1 MNTET
6 VRAAYRDGSLTP
18 VDVLEQTLTRI
29 DEVND
34 SINAIVFRDDVNAL
48 AQAEASAA
56 RWKAGT
62 PLSVLD
68 GVPVSVKDSVRAAGM
83 PWRHGTLPNRG
94 LDADTVD
101 SPPAARLR
109 EAGAVIFGK
118 CAMPDFGMLG
128 AGVSS
133 LYGIVRNPW
142 NLAMNTG
149 GSSAGAGASL
159 AAGIGSMS
167 VGSDIAG
174 SVRLPAAHCGLAAL
188 KPTQGRIPHLAPSTT
203 RSAGPLA
210 RSVREVAELFSVI
223 SGPDARDL
231 LSLPGGPLTP
241 EPVDTSDRTVAG
253 LRIGL
258 ILDMGY
264 GYGVHP
270 EVEAVVRAAART
282 LQDAGA
288 VVTEVPPVFSAD
300 PWPALDRL
308 FQVRALA
315 EWLPYDGQGRSEVL
329 PQITDWCAAAS
340 GLAAADHENDLNA
353 VAASAA
359 HFASVVDSFDLIV
372 SPVIPGLG
380 FAAGMVG
387 LSQDSPLEHCS
398 FTCWFNQ
405 SGQPAA
411 TVGFGMSH
419 GVPVGVQVGG
429 PRFADLRVLA
439 VAEWLESRRPAPF
452 DWPTVPRDLPALTLD
467 LYAAGYGDATV
478 TAYPADANPADAN
491 PATAGDTQRS

>member
-1 MNTET
+1 MTTVPVTNTMTTAE
-6 VRAAYRDGSLTP
+6 VRAAYLDGSLTP
-18 VDVLEQTLTRI
+18 VDMLDRTLTHI
-29 DEVND
+29 DEINGE
-34 SINAIVFRDDVNAL
+34 INAIVFRDDAASR

-56 RWKAGT
+56 RWAAGT
-62 PLSVLD
+62 PISELD
-68 GVPVSVKDSVRAAGM
+68 GIPVSIKDSVNAAGM
-83 PWRHGTLPNRG
+83 PWRHGTRPNRT
-94 LDADTVD
+94 LPDASID
-101 SPPAARLR
+101 SPPAARLK
-109 EAGAVIFGK
+109 EAGAVLFGK

-203 RSAGPLA
+203 RSAGPMA
-210 RSVREVAELFSVI
+210 RSVREVAELFTVLSA
-223 SGPDARDL
+223 PDARDL
-231 LSLPGGPLTP
+231 MSLPGGPVTAVPAGLP
-241 EPVDTSDRTVAG
+241 DAVVAG
-253 LRIGL
+253 LRVGL

-264 GYGVHP
+264 GFGVHP
-270 EVEAVVRAAART
+270 EVERVVRDAAQT

-288 VVTEVPPVFSAD
+288 EVTEVAPVFTGD
-300 PWPALDRL
+300 PYRALDRL

-315 EWLPYDGQGRSEVL
+315 EWSPYDEQGRSEVL
-329 PQITDWCAAAS
+329 PEVTSWCAE
-340 GLAAADHENDLNA
+340 AAAYTAVDHENDLNA
-353 VAASAA
+353 VAANAA
-359 HFASVVDSFDLIV
+359 RFAAVVDSYDVIL

-387 LSQDSPLEHCS
+387 LNPAAPLEHCS

-411 TVGFGMSH
+411 AVGFGMSN

-429 PRFADLRVLA
+429 HRFDDLRVLA
-439 VAEWLESRRPAPF
+439 VAEWLEARRPATF
-452 DWPTVPRDLPALTLD
+452 DWPTTPRDLPALPAD
-467 LYAAGYGDATV
+467 LYANGYET
-478 TAYPADANPADAN
+478 
-491 PATAGDTQRS
+491 RS